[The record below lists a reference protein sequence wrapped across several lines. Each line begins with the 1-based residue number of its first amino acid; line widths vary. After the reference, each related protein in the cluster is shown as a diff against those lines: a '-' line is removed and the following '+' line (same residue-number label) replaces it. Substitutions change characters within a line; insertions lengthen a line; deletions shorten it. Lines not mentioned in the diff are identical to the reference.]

1 MSSLTRLLDTKDT
14 LLTWACTQEQFAGP
28 IEAMDLL
35 QSAYTYYTE
44 LFFFSLN
51 FNAMCQRN
59 YW

>member
-14 LLTWACTQEQFAGP
+14 LLTWACTQEEFAGP

-51 FNAMCQRN
+51 LNAMC
-59 YW
+59 

>member
-35 QSAYTYYTE
+35 QSAYTILE
-44 LFFFSLN
+44 LFFYSLN
-51 FNAMCQRN
+51 LNSMC
-59 YW
+59 